1 MFDRLFTQAAAR
13 ARHRAGPL
21 AAERLAF
28 LTHLADQG
36 TSPGPLR
43 SAAGY
48 LLVVTALLHL
58 AERPGEVIRRDEIK
72 RTSLRWANRRAR
84 KFGWKGGRDARTR
97 FHLYSTRWL
106 RFLGRLEQ
114 SSTPPS
120 PHADTLAAFADYMLR
135 ERNFSPATVRGR
147 SWFAER
153 FLDHLAARG
162 ASLHEVTIVQIDD
175 LCRHLLRHGEL
186 SRTTVRTYTEQLRAF
201 LRYAELQG
209 WCRRGLA
216 SAVQSP
222 RAFTQASLPV
232 GPSWEDVRRLLATTA
247 GDRPADIRDRAMLLL
262 LAVYGLRSGEVRRL
276 LLDGFDWERELLI
289 VVCPKTRRTRTY
301 PLCRPVGDAVLRY
314 LKEVRPQ
321 TARRELFLSLKAPA
335 RPLAD
340 LWPVVVKRLRPLGV
354 SIPHHGP
361 QALRH
366 ACATHLLA
374 QGLSLKEIGDH
385 LGHLD
390 PETTRIYAKV
400 DLSGLRQVADL
411 DLGGLL

>member
-36 TSPGPLR
+36 TSPGSLR

-84 KFGWKGGRDARTR
+84 KFGWKGGRDATTR

-175 LCRHLLRHGEL
+175 LFRRLL
-186 SRTTVRTYTEQLRAF
+186 SRGDLSRAAIGLITEKLLAF
-201 LRYAELQG
+201 LRYAECERLVPQG
-209 WCRRGLA
+209 LG
-216 SAVQSP
+216 
-222 RAFTQASLPV
+222 V
-232 GPSWEDVRRLLATTA
+232 G
-247 GDRPADIRDRAMLLL
+247 GPAPAR
-262 LAVYGLRSGEVRRL
+262 LRSGV
-276 LLDGFDWERELLI
+276 
-289 VVCPKTRRTRTY
+289 
-301 PLCRPVGDAVLRY
+301 
-314 LKEVRPQ
+314 
-321 TARRELFLSLKAPA
+321 
-335 RPLAD
+335 
-340 LWPVVVKRLRPLGV
+340 
-354 SIPHHGP
+354 
-361 QALRH
+361 
-366 ACATHLLA
+366 
-374 QGLSLKEIGDH
+374 
-385 LGHLD
+385 
-390 PETTRIYAKV
+390 
-400 DLSGLRQVADL
+400 VADRPI
-411 DLGGLL
+411 LG